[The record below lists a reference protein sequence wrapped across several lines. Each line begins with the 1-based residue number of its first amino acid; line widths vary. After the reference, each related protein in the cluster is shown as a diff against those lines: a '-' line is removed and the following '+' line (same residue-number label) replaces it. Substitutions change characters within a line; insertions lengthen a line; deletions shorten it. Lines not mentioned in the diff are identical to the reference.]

1 MNIRNVSSQI
11 IKKVAVSIDR
21 KITNIASAIRP
32 YRGQFLVVFLV
43 YCLSMLSIWR
53 ASFSYMDDL
62 GRAIDGYDWSFEFNR
77 YSSSILAHIFSV
89 NMRLIDV
96 SPWFQIIA
104 VAILSVASLL
114 VAYIVSGWRKPKWPV
129 VIASMFIGLT
139 PFMAGIMLYKFDS
152 VCMAA
157 SMLFGLLPVAIW
169 GKVNN
174 KNQRHK
180 ALYFV
185 FATICVL
192 FVLTSYQASCG
203 IIIVAA
209 IGAVAAELLRSSKIR
224 WNVVK
229 TLLLKIG
236 ILVASCAIACA
247 VFYFVLPSPE
257 GYRSTGLVNIS
268 SIIPHI
274 IDTVGQIFEVLIHA
288 MSIEWKVVVALA
300 VLVSIL
306 LAVLCSRKKGLGKLF
321 DGFILVIFLI
331 MSIPVSYGI
340 YFLLEEA
347 TPLSEYDW
355 GRYLI
360 GCGVALAFF
369 FAMCFA
375 VISSRIKYVSMN
387 AIAIAPVICTLYG
400 FFVFYLALGNGLA
413 DQERFIESRV
423 NSFIA
428 MADRIGIDSDDS
440 IQFYGSIGL
449 SPVMKHVQE
458 QYPITRYIIGIGQ
471 HGLSEGYWGEL
482 RLKRYSGYDFKS
494 LPVQCSDDKQIT
506 GSEFFRVYY
515 SEEDDSACV
524 KIL

>member
-185 FATICVL
+185 FATVL
-192 FVLTSYQASCG
+192 
-203 IIIVAA
+203 
-209 IGAVAAELLRSSKIR
+209 
-224 WNVVK
+224 
-229 TLLLKIG
+229 
-236 ILVASCAIACA
+236 
-247 VFYFVLPSPE
+247 
-257 GYRSTGLVNIS
+257 
-268 SIIPHI
+268 
-274 IDTVGQIFEVLIHA
+274 
-288 MSIEWKVVVALA
+288 
-300 VLVSIL
+300 
-306 LAVLCSRKKGLGKLF
+306 
-321 DGFILVIFLI
+321 
-331 MSIPVSYGI
+331 
-340 YFLLEEA
+340 
-347 TPLSEYDW
+347 
-355 GRYLI
+355 
-360 GCGVALAFF
+360 
-369 FAMCFA
+369 
-375 VISSRIKYVSMN
+375 KYN
-387 AIAIAPVICTLYG
+387 P
-400 FFVFYLALGNGLA
+400 
-413 DQERFIESRV
+413 
-423 NSFIA
+423 
-428 MADRIGIDSDDS
+428 
-440 IQFYGSIGL
+440 
-449 SPVMKHVQE
+449 
-458 QYPITRYIIGIGQ
+458 
-471 HGLSEGYWGEL
+471 
-482 RLKRYSGYDFKS
+482 
-494 LPVQCSDDKQIT
+494 
-506 GSEFFRVYY
+506 
-515 SEEDDSACV
+515 
-524 KIL
+524 